1 MSMKE
6 LGPGTIAPELRAVI
20 TLDPSGK
27 VRTWNRDAQTL
38 TGYSFIEMD
47 GRHLSSL
54 SFNPSAA
61 NIPAHFESAQKHGST
76 SWADRVIRKDGS
88 TIPVRWSL
96 YFESQ
101 EANGHDGFS
110 CVVEE
115 ISTRT
120 SPPLVQ
126 SLMASL
132 HLLSS
137 MTDSLEVLIKQVTPM
152 IASQLGW
159 PLAHSYIF
167 DEESQSMVSSKS
179 WYDNG
184 YPGQFDVFRAASESM
199 TMAPGVGLPGRVY
212 ANREA
217 VLVTDLPNDQN
228 FPRNKFL
235 NNLPIETALGIPVIA
250 DGKVIAALEF
260 FTESRDIDSELVS
273 HLGEA
278 IRQMIAEFME
288 RRRQTEEQE
297 FFFKMSHDILCLVGY
312 DGFFKRTSPSWT
324 TILGHMPEEVL
335 QIPWPE
341 FVHPDDLEHALN
353 AGKNQIEATASV
365 SIELRFKHKNGTYR
379 WIQWYSVPLADRQMI
394 YAVGRDVTEKKE
406 SDRQLQETLAL
417 QTAILNGSGYGIICV
432 GLNGLVTVFNQGAEK
447 LTGYSADQYVGRPNP
462 PRLTDPETLQE
473 RARDLSNVIGKPVQ
487 ADVYGF
493 MELAKT
499 GIHHQFEWTYIRR
512 DGTRF
517 PALLEVSPLR
527 NQSGELTGY
536 MGVIQDISKRREAEI
551 AQARLLAII
560 EESPDLIGFADDS
573 GQILYQNKG
582 GNRMLGYDD
591 NADPN
596 LFSTAAAPSWANQ
609 IDWDRVLDDIQ
620 NKGFW
625 RGESTLRHRE
635 GYDIPVSQVLVR
647 LPSSD
652 KRNFI
657 ATMIRD
663 MTEMKQAE
671 EQLERNAIDLRHSNE
686 ELEQFAYVASHDLQE
701 PLRMVCSFLG
711 LLELEFDDQLND
723 DAREYIRYAVDG
735 GMRMR
740 ALIDGLLDF
749 SRVGR
754 QTIEFKPLNMESI
767 LTEVL
772 FGLQIA
778 MGEARATITHDP
790 LPHTLGDHVSI
801 ARLIQNLI
809 SNSLKFRTDEPVQIH
824 ISAEVKEEM
833 IQFSVQDNGIGI
845 DPKHGE
851 KIFHIFQ
858 RLHPKSEYPGSGIG
872 LSICKKI
879 VERHGG
885 KLWLDTSDQR
895 GAKFS
900 FTLKPSK

>member
-1 MSMKE
+1 M
-6 LGPGTIAPELRAVI
+6 PEIRAVI
-20 TLDPSGK
+20 MLDSSGN
-27 VRTWNRDAQTL
+27 VRAWSRDAVHL
-38 TGYSFIEMD
+38 TGLTFDQAVGRSFSTLFVENPLSEFSEDDLFLHARSEGRITSHGSIVHANGSKISVHWTITLETQAESGQD
-47 GRHLSSL
+47 GFTCIVEGIANRIGAPDIQALVSSL
-54 SFNPSAA
+54 RAMSL
-61 NIPAHFESAQKHGST
+61 T
-76 SWADRVIRKDGS
+76 AD
-88 TIPVRWSL
+88 T
-96 YFESQ
+96 
-101 EANGHDGFS
+101 
-110 CVVEE
+110 
-115 ISTRT
+115 
-120 SPPLVQ
+120 
-126 SLMASL
+126 
-132 HLLSS
+132 
-137 MTDSLEVLIKQVTPM
+137 LEVLIKDLTPI
-152 IASQLGW
+152 IASHLGW
-159 PLAHSYIF
+159 PLAHSYIY
-167 DEESQSMVSSKS
+167 DESAEVLIPSGA
-179 WYDNG
+179 WFDNG
-184 YPGQFDVFRAASESM
+184 YPGQFKEFRLASEAM
-199 TMAPGVGLPGRVY
+199 TFRSGIGLPGRVL
-212 ANREA
+212 ETKTPH
-217 VLVTDLPNDQN
+217 LITDLPADQN
-228 FPRNKFL
+228 FPRKKFL
-235 NNLPIETALGIPVIA
+235 KSLPIHTALGVPAVA
-250 DGKVIAALEF
+250 NEKVVAVLEF
-260 FTESRDIDSELVS
+260 FTESRNVDSEVVS
-273 HLGEA
+273 QLGEA
-278 IRQMIAEFME
+278 VSQMISEFLD
-288 RRRQTEEQE
+288 RRRQVEEQE
-297 FFFKMSHDILCLVGY
+297 FFFQMSYDILCMVGY
-312 DGFFKRTSPSWT
+312 DGYFKRVSPSWT
-324 TILGHMPEEVL
+324 KVLGHEPEEVL
-335 QIPWPE
+335 LIPWRE
-341 FVHPDDLEHALN
+341 FVHPDDLEYAMEN
-353 AGKNQIEATASV
+353 GRSQVKDSATI
-365 SIELRFKHKNGTYR
+365 SIELRFRHKDGSYR
-379 WIQWYSVPLADRQMI
+379 CIQWYSVPLGDRQMI
-394 YAVGRDVTEKKE
+394 YAVGRDVTEKKAN
-406 SDRQLQETLAL
+406 DQHLKDTVAMQN
-417 QTAILNGSGYGIICV
+417 AILNGSGYGIICV
-432 GLNGLVTVFNQGAEK
+432 GLDGLVTVFNQGAEK
-447 LTGYSADQYVGRPNP
+447 LTGYSADQYVGRHNP

-609 IDWDRVLDDIQ
+609 INWERVLDDIQ